1 MNENKV
7 YQKFSTQED
16 CLSLLESIWWDG
28 KPVCPYCQ
36 SEKCTVLKVKCR
48 YHCNTCNYSYR
59 VTVDTLFH
67 KTRIDLQKWFF
78 AIYIIQ
84 QRAVTGTRITNRQL
98 AAYARVNKNT
108 ACYMLKRI
116 RQAMLASSSRA
127 KLLRLSKVFELS
139 NSN

>member
-1 MNENKV
+1 MDAHKV
-7 YQKFSTQED
+7 YQNFPTQED
-16 CLSLLESIWWDG
+16 CLSLLESIWWNG

-36 SEKCTVLKVKCR
+36 SEKCTVLRIKCR

-67 KTRIDLQKWFF
+67 QTRIDLQKWFF

-84 QRAVTGTRITNRQL
+84 QGAATGTKLTNRQL
-98 AAYARVNKNT
+98 ATYVGVNKNT

-116 RQAMLASSSRA
+116 RRTMLASSSRD
-127 KLLRLSKVFELS
+127 KLLRLSKAFGLS